1 MKLALLVLFAALA
14 SAAAEPDWAR
24 IEKSAVDLLQQYIR
38 IESINPPANT
48 REAANFFK
56 GILEQNG
63 IPAKLYASG
72 PDGQTNLVARVR
84 GRDRSKKPLL
94 VMNHFDV
101 VPVDRKAWK
110 VDPFAAIIQNG
121 EIWGRGTMDMKGI
134 AIEQLLAF
142 VTLKKSGIMPPRDIV
157 MLSTADEE
165 TNGTYGIRWMIDN
178 HFSDIDAEYVL
189 DEGGF
194 GTREILSPG
203 KLIFGIAVGE
213 KQTLWLRIRASG
225 TAAHGSQPIPDN
237 ANLTLLSAL
246 QRAMS
251 LAPAKPHPVVA
262 EMMRNIGSPLAT
274 NRYTA
279 AIQANTVSLTTLT
292 SGVGS
297 PPKVNVIPSTAEAT
311 LDCRL
316 LPSVNAPEFISEM
329 KARIND
335 PRVAVEM
342 INAPDDPGASV
353 SRTPLFEAMRRAILK
368 IHPDAIVTPMLV
380 PHGTDSNKLRAKGV
394 IAYGFTPMVLDL
406 STAGSM
412 HSDQEHIPIAEFQ
425 KGIRIFYDVFSS
437 EW

>member
-14 SAAAEPDWAR
+14 SAAEPDWAQ

-48 REAANFFK
+48 SEAANFFK
-56 GILEQNG
+56 RILEENG
-63 IPAKLYASG
+63 IPAQLYRSG
-72 PDGQTNLVARVR
+72 PNGQTNLVARIA

-142 VTLKKSGIMPPRDIV
+142 VTLKKSGITPPRDIV

-194 GTREILSPG
+194 GTRDILAPG
-203 KLIFGIAVGE
+203 KLVFGIAVGE
-213 KQTLWLRIRASG
+213 KQTLWLRLRARG

-237 ANLTLLSAL
+237 ANLTLVNAL
-246 QRAMS
+246 QKAMA

-262 EMMRNIGSPLAT
+262 EMVHNIGSPLAS

-279 AIQANTVSLTTLT
+279 AIQVNTVSLTTLT

-297 PPKVNVIPSTAEAT
+297 PAKVNVIPSTAEAT

-316 LPSVNAPEFISEM
+316 LPGVNAPEFISEM

-335 PRVAVEM
+335 PRVAVEV
-342 INAPDDPGASV
+342 INTPDDPGASA
-353 SRTPLFEAMRRAILK
+353 SRTPLFDAMRRAVLK
-368 IHPDAIVTPMLV
+368 THPDAIVTPMLV
-380 PHGTDSNKLRAKGV
+380 PHGTDSNKLRMKGV

-412 HSDQEHIPIAEFQ
+412 HSDQEHIPIAELQ
-425 KGIRIFYDVFSS
+425 KGIRIFYDVLSS